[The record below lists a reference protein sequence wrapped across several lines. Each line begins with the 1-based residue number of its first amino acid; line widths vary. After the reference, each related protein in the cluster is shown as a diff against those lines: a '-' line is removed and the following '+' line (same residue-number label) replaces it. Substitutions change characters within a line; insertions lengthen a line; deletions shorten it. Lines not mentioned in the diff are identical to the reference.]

1 MIAAPSA
8 SRTEGE
14 RGVSVLSGPERPPA
28 SGGAPRKLVLLLH
41 GLGADGNDLIG
52 LAEAWARLLPDAC
65 FAAPDG
71 PEPCDMAPM
80 GRQWF
85 SLGERAPESMF
96 SGVAR
101 AAEALNAYI
110 DAKLRAFGISDND
123 LAFVG
128 FSQGAMT
135 SLHVAYRR
143 AVSCA
148 GVLGFSGSMIGGERL
163 ESELRARPPAFLIH
177 GDADD
182 LVPVQAVFDA
192 AAILGACNVPV
203 QWHVSRGAGH
213 GIAPDGLEIGGRFLR
228 DVLGGAG

>member
-1 MIAAPSA
+1 MSA
-8 SRTEGE
+8 
-14 RGVSVLSGPERPPA
+14 LKGPERPPA

-52 LAEAWARLLPDAC
+52 LAEPWGRLVPHAC
-65 FAAPDG
+65 FAAPDA

-85 SLGERAPESMF
+85 SLSDRSPASMAE
-96 SGVAR
+96 GVAR
-101 AAEALNAYI
+101 AAEALNADI
-110 DAKLRAFGISDND
+110 DARLETLGLGEGD
-123 LAFVG
+123 LALVG
-128 FSQGAMT
+128 FSQGTMM

-143 AVSCA
+143 AAPCA
-148 GVLGFSGSMIGGERL
+148 GVLGFSGRLVDTERL
-163 ESELRARPPAFLIH
+163 GSELRARPPALLIH

-182 LVPVQAVFDA
+182 LVPVGALFEA
-192 AAILGACNVPV
+192 ATMLGACEVPV
-203 QWHVSRGAGH
+203 QWHVSRGIGH